1 MSTLKDMEKAVRTK
15 SGNEVAGESQS
26 IDLPVAEDGHMDRP
40 FTTWTAIGI
49 AHSIT
54 NTAMGILL
62 TVGTTIPF
70 GGAPLSFFGFI
81 LMALAG
87 LSTATSLAELAS
99 AIPHPGG
106 HCFERIL
113 PQLGSGCL
121 IFTVLSILAIVVSLF
136 AGSTERATSE
146 QFFTDYYNISG
157 WPKGVAFLIGI
168 NGLNWSFSCLDA
180 VVHIAE
186 EIPQP
191 SRNIPKAL
199 MWTIVVGFTT
209 GMLTILALYINI
221 TDMETQTDFLT
232 VVYYIFRQNKHAA
245 FGLQSL
251 VLVSTTGAM
260 FGVQT
265 WQSRLAWAFAR
276 NRGFPFQ
283 SYLRRVVP
291 SPFNTPVWAILWSA
305 CWTALLSFVYLA
317 SETAFSSLISCGIL
331 LQYLSYAV
339 PLVLLLCHGRSNF
352 AHGPFWFS
360 KLGCLA
366 NFVTLAWTA
375 VALVVYCFPYYLPV
389 SAAEMNYTSV
399 ILVLIGLY
407 IIAYW
412 VLWGSK
418 EFVLPEVEDTCKL
431 DITEIRTCEPQDRN
445 LYTRFRLEGP
455 NQVLWHETPQL
466 SAPGLSINPSK
477 PLELKEAGM
486 QYILKITGR
495 HDKDDVEFK
504 YGLLTWTTDSTSG
517 FAKCRG
523 VTADDWNKGGSH
535 CRTDSRQF
543 QCEFAC

>member
-1 MSTLKDMEKAVRTK
+1 MSTLKDMEKAARTQ
-15 SGNEVAGESQS
+15 SGNEVTGESQS
-26 IDLPVAEDGHMDRP
+26 IDLPIAEDGHMERP

-81 LMALAG
+81 LMALVG
-87 LSTATSLAELAS
+87 LSTVTSLAELAS

-106 HCFERIL
+106 QYVWVARLSPASPRRFLSYATAIASWAGAVCTGASVCLTVPQVTLAMVAMARPDFENKPWMGFVGYHIINILTASVRCFERIV

-136 AGSTERATSE
+136 AGSTERVTSE

-191 SRNIPKAL
+191 SKNIPKAL

-232 VVYYIFRQNKHAA
+232 VLYFIFRQNKHAA

-265 WQSRLAWAFAR
+265 WQSRQAWAFAR

-339 PLVLLLCHGRSNF
+339 PLVLLLCHGRPNF
-352 AHGPFWFS
+352 AHGPFWFP

-412 VLWGSK
+412 VLWSSK
-418 EFVLPEVEDTCKL
+418 EFVLPEVE
-431 DITEIRTCEPQDRN
+431 
-445 LYTRFRLEGP
+445 G
-455 NQVLWHETPQL
+455 
-466 SAPGLSINPSK
+466 
-477 PLELKEAGM
+477 
-486 QYILKITGR
+486 
-495 HDKDDVEFK
+495 
-504 YGLLTWTTDSTSG
+504 TS
-517 FAKCRG
+517 
-523 VTADDWNKGGSH
+523 
-535 CRTDSRQF
+535 
-543 QCEFAC
+543 